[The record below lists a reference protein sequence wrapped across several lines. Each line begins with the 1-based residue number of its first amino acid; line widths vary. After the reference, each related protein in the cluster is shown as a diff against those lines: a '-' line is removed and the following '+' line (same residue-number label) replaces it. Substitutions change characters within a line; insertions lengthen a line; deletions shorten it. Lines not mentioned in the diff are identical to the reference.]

1 MVCSAQLREASG
13 GRPRLLGTKLLQSP
27 ESPRVQRLKDREVE
41 DETGSMHSAPEDY
54 NHGLQVNTEAHGK
67 GLDPPVTLTK
77 VLKSP
82 SGTMLGSELP
92 GISNI

>member
-1 MVCSAQLREASG
+1 
-13 GRPRLLGTKLLQSP
+13 
-27 ESPRVQRLKDREVE
+27 
-41 DETGSMHSAPEDY
+41 MHSAPEDY